1 MQMAFYGA
9 EEVID
14 IHHAG
19 TNAISYRLFCSSRNR
34 TVTLTGSSRMQE
46 RPKILVEALEQLGA
60 KISYLKGRLSSNPN
74 KGSKITNQKLQWL
87 LM

>member
-1 MQMAFYGA
+1 MQMALNGA

-19 TNAISYRLFCSSRNR
+19 TAMRFYRLFCSSRNR

-46 RPKILVEALEQLGA
+46 RPIKILVEALEQLG
-60 KISYLKGRLSSNPN
+60 LKLA
-74 KGSKITNQKLQWL
+74 I
-87 LM
+87 